1 MHYIYNNY
9 SKRKMKVKT
18 RDTDY
23 KPNINKK
30 TLIVREMK
38 FEVIDDFEISFE
50 LSRNDFSMK

>member
-1 MHYIYNNY
+1 
-9 SKRKMKVKT
+9 MKVKT